1 MEEPKR
7 IQYSSDNP
15 VLNNPYLEPKFH
27 YDTDVDGNVDYSTI
41 INGRRPYGYDI
52 SIVPQKAKLVKA
64 LFTQEDFSSNNP
76 NSDFING
83 IRKEVKTW
91 RTAGYPKASRI
102 TKELLDFWFSSSQR
116 LPQQRLFFC
125 QQEAVETAVWLNEI
139 ADKDANMGNFY
150 LRELQDR
157 RHTVSNDDDD
167 ILPRTAFKMA
177 TGTGKTVV
185 MAMLILYHYLNKKAN
200 PIDTRYADHFLVCA
214 PGITIRDRLG
224 VLHLDNSQRSNNYD
238 RSDYYHQ
245 RGLIPMQFE
254 KELGGLNSCITIIN
268 YQQFLRRTFSGKH
281 ASPLDGKRIYKDGK
295 MQTQDDK
302 EDYGVLL
309 ARILEKGVKGKRI
322 VVINDEAH
330 HCYLP
335 KTDTGKLTA
344 DEKDEAKNDNDAARV
359 WYEGLRQMKL
369 RGYKLQQVYDLSA
382 TPYYLKGS
390 GYPEYSLFPWV
401 VSDFGLVDAIESGL
415 VKIPYLPSYD
425 NAKDLDEPK
434 LRNIYQF
441 VKDKLPKRG
450 MKAQRKKDKE
460 DNVDVKNMTVQAPN
474 LPTLLNTALE
484 QFYDDYQRYEKGL
497 REKYEEKGTLFTAP
511 PVMIVV
517 CNNTTV
523 SREVFRDIAGYKDGE
538 DEGGNPRFRRGR
550 FEEFSNYDSMGM
562 PKAKFPSLLI
572 DSAVLD
578 DASTTIDEDFKR
590 AYKQEIDEFKKEYAI
605 AHGAGA
611 ADNICDADILR
622 EVVNTV
628 GKSGKLGGQIK
639 CVVSVSML
647 TEGWDANTVTHV
659 CGIRAFGSQLLC
671 EQVVGRALRR
681 QSYDMIPYDLAG
693 KEIDRKKLSRYKPE
707 NITYKFPPEYARII
721 GVPFNTFKGGA
732 TVVTPPVKPK
742 HVLRALKERA
752 ELEIRF
758 PVITGYRSENVEG
771 KLEADFTDIPKFQL
785 DFNKI
790 PTETVLQ
797 TVVNSDK
804 KIMQVDCLELRDQEV
819 IYYLSRLVIR
829 ELYTRPKDG
838 PQFQKFPDVRRI
850 VEAWYRDQLE
860 IIGGDGKPEQKRLV
874 ILWNYK
880 AVIGNIQKGIHQ
892 ANAYKEKITAIL
904 NYYNPEGSTS
914 HVFRPTNR
922 SVIET
927 TKSHVNYVIAEQ
939 GSGME
944 QAVKVLEANKQVLSY
959 VKNTYLDF
967 RIPYTVSDDSFT
979 YQPDFIAKV
988 KGKSESEY
996 HLIIELSGFD
1006 NDHKGYKA
1014 EKSFALKSCWLPAAN
1029 NLENFGKWELLEIN
1043 NVDELNEAI
1052 NQKIEKL

>member
-1 MEEPKR
+1 
-7 IQYSSDNP
+7 
-15 VLNNPYLEPKFH
+15 
-27 YDTDVDGNVDYSTI
+27 
-41 INGRRPYGYDI
+41 
-52 SIVPQKAKLVKA
+52 
-64 LFTQEDFSSNNP
+64 
-76 NSDFING
+76 
-83 IRKEVKTW
+83 
-91 RTAGYPKASRI
+91 
-102 TKELLDFWFSSSQR
+102 
-116 LPQQRLFFC
+116 
-125 QQEAVETAVWLNEI
+125 
-139 ADKDANMGNFY
+139 
-150 LRELQDR
+150 
-157 RHTVSNDDDD
+157 
-167 ILPRTAFKMA
+167 
-177 TGTGKTVV
+177 
-185 MAMLILYHYLNKKAN
+185 
-200 PIDTRYADHFLVCA
+200 
-214 PGITIRDRLG
+214 
-224 VLHLDNSQRSNNYD
+224 
-238 RSDYYHQ
+238 
-245 RGLIPMQFE
+245 
-254 KELGGLNSCITIIN
+254 
-268 YQQFLRRTFSGKH
+268 
-281 ASPLDGKRIYKDGK
+281 
-295 MQTQDDK
+295 
-302 EDYGVLL
+302 
-309 ARILEKGVKGKRI
+309 
-322 VVINDEAH
+322 
-330 HCYLP
+330 
-335 KTDTGKLTA
+335 
-344 DEKDEAKNDNDAARV
+344 
-359 WYEGLRQMKL
+359 
-369 RGYKLQQVYDLSA
+369 
-382 TPYYLKGS
+382 
-390 GYPEYSLFPWV
+390 
-401 VSDFGLVDAIESGL
+401 
-415 VKIPYLPSYD
+415 
-425 NAKDLDEPK
+425 
-434 LRNIYQF
+434 
-441 VKDKLPKRG
+441 
-450 MKAQRKKDKE
+450 
-460 DNVDVKNMTVQAPN
+460 
-474 LPTLLNTALE
+474 
-484 QFYDDYQRYEKGL
+484 
-497 REKYEEKGTLFTAP
+497 
-511 PVMIVV
+511 
-517 CNNTTV
+517 
-523 SREVFRDIAGYKDGE
+523 
-538 DEGGNPRFRRGR
+538 
-550 FEEFSNYDSMGM
+550 
-562 PKAKFPSLLI
+562 
-572 DSAVLD
+572 
-578 DASTTIDEDFKR
+578 
-590 AYKQEIDEFKKEYAI
+590 
-605 AHGAGA
+605 
-611 ADNICDADILR
+611 
-622 EVVNTV
+622 
-628 GKSGKLGGQIK
+628 
-639 CVVSVSML
+639 
-647 TEGWDANTVTHV
+647 
-659 CGIRAFGSQLLC
+659 
-671 EQVVGRALRR
+671 
-681 QSYDMIPYDLAG
+681 MIPYDLAG

-707 NITYKFPPEYARII
+707 NITYKFPPEYACII

-892 ANAYKEKITAIL
+892 ANADKEKVTAIL

-988 KGKSESEY
+988 KGKSGSEY